1 MQTSSRHGV
10 KAHAARFTAQAVQE
24 AVRDAFLKLAP
35 RTAMKNPVMFVVLV
49 GTVLTAALSLQAL
62 SKGQPWLYQLVVA
75 LILFVTVLFANFAE
89 AVAEARGRGQ
99 AASLRAARSQLVGRR
114 WRNGQFEYLPAAEL
128 RPDDIVVISAGE
140 QIPADGEIV
149 EGVASI
155 NEAAVT
161 GESAPVLREAGTD
174 RSGVIAGTT
183 VLSDEIKVRVTAQ
196 PGASFL
202 DRMIALVEGAQRQ
215 KTPNE
220 LALTVLLAALTLV
233 FLIVVVTLPA
243 LGQFANVHID
253 VVVLVALL
261 VCLIPTTI
269 GGLLPAI
276 GIAGMN
282 RALEAN
288 VIAKS
293 GKAVELAG
301 DIDTL
306 LLDKTGTITL
316 GDRRATEF
324 VAVGGARVPD
334 LREAA
339 LLASLADPT
348 PEGKSI
354 VALAQAQGATAGDMA
369 GSVFVP
375 FSAETRMSG
384 VDLGIRH
391 IRKGA
396 KSAIVAWAR
405 SVQAQVPADL
415 DAAVDRIARGGA
427 TPLVV
432 ADAGRVLGVIALADI
447 VKHGVRERFARL
459 RAMGVRTVMIT
470 GDNPLT
476 AAAIAAEAGVDD
488 FLAEARPEDKLA
500 RIRAEQAEGRLVAM
514 VGDGTND
521 APALAQADI
530 GLAMNSGTQAAKEAG
545 NMVDLDSDP
554 TKLLSVV
561 EIGKQLLITRGALT
575 TFSLANDVS
584 KYFAIIPAI
593 FVAAI
598 PGMAAL
604 DVMHLSGP
612 VNAVLAALI
621 FNALIIP
628 ALIPLALRGV
638 SFRPGSAE
646 ALLRRNLLVFG
657 VGGVV
662 LPFIAI
668 KLIDLLIAAVFVE
681 GSAVSEECHVSLS
694 FAIPS
699 YRGAGRQR
707 RRPAA
712 GPAGRRAVRRHL
724 WADLS
729 AGRHRAGRAAVS
741 APGRR
746 QPDRT

>member
-24 AVRDAFLKLAP
+24 AVRDAFYKLTP

-49 GTVLTAALSLQAL
+49 GTVLTAALSVHAMTR
-62 SKGQPWLYQLVVA
+62 GQPWLYQMVVA
-75 LILFVTVLFANFAE
+75 LILFITVLFANFAE

-128 RPDDIVVISAGE
+128 RPDDIVVVSANE
-140 QIPADGEIV
+140 QIPADGEII

-174 RSGVIAGTT
+174 HSGVIAGTT

-196 PGASFL
+196 PGESFL

-243 LGQFANVHID
+243 MGQFANVNINA
-253 VVVLVALL
+253 VVLIALL

-324 VAVGGARVPD
+324 IAVGGARTPD

-384 VDLGIRH
+384 VDLGTRP

-396 KSAIVAWAR
+396 KTAIVAWAR
-405 SVQAQVPADL
+405 SVQVQVPADL
-415 DAAVDRIARGGA
+415 DAAVDRVARGGA

-432 ADAGRVLGVIALADI
+432 ADGSRVLGVIALADI

-488 FLAEARPEDKLA
+488 FMAEAKPEDKLA

-584 KYFAIIPAI
+584 KYFAIIPAV

-604 DVMHLSGP
+604 DIMRLSGP
-612 VNAVLAALI
+612 INAVLAALI

-638 SFRPGSAE
+638 SFKPGSAE
-646 ALLRRNLLVFG
+646 VLLRRNLLVFG
-657 VGGVV
+657 VGGVGM
-662 LPFIAI
+662 PFIAI
-668 KLIDLLIAAVFVE
+668 KLIDLLLAAV
-681 GSAVSEECHVSLS
+681 
-694 FAIPS
+694 I
-699 YRGAGRQR
+699 GAR
-707 RRPAA
+707 
-712 GPAGRRAVRRHL
+712 
-724 WADLS
+724 
-729 AGRHRAGRAAVS
+729 
-741 APGRR
+741 
-746 QPDRT
+746 